1 MKLLVCNAGST
12 SLKFRLFDMPQ
23 ENTLAVA
30 RIERIGSENKG
41 IFHYKR
47 VCDNCGVDLENITIA
62 GYSDGIQYFLGYLLG
77 EEYGVL
83 SDSEEIEC
91 VGFKTVLA
99 KGYYGIHELTE
110 EVMNAM
116 REILIVA
123 PAHNRPY
130 IEVIE
135 LIEKLMPQARRVGVF
150 ETNFHRTIPL
160 ARKLYGVPYEW
171 YEKYGFQRLGY
182 HGASHTYISQEIAR
196 IEGSTGKLISC
207 HLGGSGSICAIENG
221 KSVDTSFGFSLQTGL
236 IHANRSGD
244 CDSYVF
250 PLLRS
255 FGATEDE
262 IMEGLSKRGGL
273 LGISGVSN
281 DLRDIEKAAD
291 EGNERAKL
299 AIDVFCS
306 EIVKFIGSFYVELGG
321 LDHLVFTGGIGEN
334 SSLVRKK
341 VCDALSVIGIKLD
354 AALNEGPSDKY
365 LISSPAS
372 SVKVHCVATNE
383 ELVVARQSY
392 QLLNEKHLG
401 VNE

>member
-12 SLKFRLFDMPQ
+12 SLKFRLFDMPE

-41 IFHYKR
+41 IFHYTR
-47 VCDNCGVDLENITIA
+47 LSDNNSIDLKDITIA
-62 GYSDGIQYFLGYLLG
+62 GYSDGINYFLRYLLG

-83 SDSEEIEC
+83 TNNAEIEC

-99 KGYYGIHELTE
+99 KGYYGVHELTAP
-110 EVMNAM
+110 VMDAM
-116 REILIVA
+116 REYTVVA

-182 HGASHTYISQEIAR
+182 HGASHTFVSQEIAKR
-196 IEGSTGKLISC
+196 EGSTGRLISC

-236 IHANRSGD
+236 IHANRTGD
-244 CDSYVF
+244 CDPYVF
-250 PLLRS
+250 PLMER
-255 FGATEDE
+255 FGLTDE
-262 IMEGLSKRGGL
+262 EVMAGLTKNGGL

-281 DLRDIEKAAD
+281 DLRDIEKAAN
-291 EGNERAKL
+291 EGNERAQL

-306 EIVKFIGSFYVELGG
+306 GIVKFIGSFYIELGG

-341 VCDALSVIGIKLD
+341 VCEALSVIGVKLD
-354 AALNEGPSDKY
+354 PTHNEGNADKY
-365 LISSPAS
+365 LISAPTS

-392 QLLNEKHLG
+392 QIISRS
-401 VNE
+401 

>member
-1 MKLLVCNAGST
+1 MRDTGMKLLVCNAGST
-12 SLKFRLFDMPQ
+12 SLKFRLFDMPE

-41 IFHYKR
+41 VFHYTR
-47 VCDNCGVDLENITIA
+47 LSDNNSIDLKDITIA
-62 GYSDGIQYFLGYLLG
+62 GYSDGINYFLRYLLG
-77 EEYGVL
+77 GEYGVL
-83 SDSEEIEC
+83 TNNAEIEC

-99 KGYYGIHELTE
+99 KGYYGVHELTE
-110 EVMNAM
+110 PVMDAM
-116 REILIVA
+116 REYTVVA

-130 IEVIE
+130 IEVIK

-182 HGASHTYISQEIAR
+182 HGASHTFVSQEIATR
-196 IEGSTGKLISC
+196 EGGTGRLISC

-236 IHANRSGD
+236 IHANRTGD
-244 CDSYVF
+244 CDPYVF
-250 PLLRS
+250 PLMER
-255 FGATEDE
+255 FGLTEE
-262 IMEGLSKRGGL
+262 EVMAGLTKHGGL

-281 DLRDIEKAAD
+281 DLRDIEKAAN
-291 EGNERAKL
+291 EGNERAQL

-306 EIVKFIGSFYVELGG
+306 GIIKFVGSFYIELGG

-334 SSLVRKK
+334 SALIRKK
-341 VCDALSVIGIKLD
+341 VCEALSVIGVKLD
-354 AALNEGPSDKY
+354 PTHNEGNADKY
-365 LISSPAS
+365 LISAPTS

-392 QLLNEKHLG
+392 QIISRS
-401 VNE
+401 